1 MVYCKKS
8 CSHFPLAKWNKNYEK
23 TFKFGA
29 EKNGRFIF
37 EDFLAFKENDDFA
50 NRFCV
55 MVPYLQIRKCIFND
69 LGYHNRSRD
78 ICSFCPN

>member
-1 MVYCKKS
+1 MVYCNKKQ
-8 CSHFPLAKWNKNYEK
+8 F
-23 TFKFGA
+23 TFTIVKMEQKA
-29 EKNGRFIF
+29 MKKLLNSVLKNGRFIF